1 MSKELKV
8 RLYATCELRLHVDT
22 EIDLDEYVEWV
33 EASGEVFD
41 PEDID
46 ADSIVE
52 FIKASPDDEWEMNAR
67 FPDPSALHHEVLSQL
82 PTPNAAI
89 HEVEACDIVEAEVL

>member
-22 EIDLDEYVEWV
+22 EIDLDEYVEWY
-33 EASGEVFD
+33 EESGAVFD
-41 PEDID
+41 LDDID

-52 FIKASPDDEWEMNAR
+52 FVNAGPDSEY
-67 FPDPSALHHEVLSQL
+67 EVLSQL
-82 PTPNAAI
+82 PTANAAI